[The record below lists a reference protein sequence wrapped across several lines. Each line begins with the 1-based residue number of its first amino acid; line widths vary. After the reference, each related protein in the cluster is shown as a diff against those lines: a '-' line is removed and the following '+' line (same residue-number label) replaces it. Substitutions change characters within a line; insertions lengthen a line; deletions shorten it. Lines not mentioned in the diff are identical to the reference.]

1 MAVTA
6 AHHGWEVG
14 GATSE
19 LRCYRLAI
27 LSSLAI
33 ALRASGKLGLGEEG
47 WKDGWEE
54 KEGGKGGFSSA
65 AHSKEDL
72 FGGDIAEPNQLLTC
86 PIRSY
91 PSVTKVN
98 QKVGSRETDLKICLL
113 NLICNICT
121 NSVLMD
127 FVFFFVQIH
136 FRGNIFNWLACFL
149 VVDII
154 VKINNLLLLNKGGL
168 RV

>member
-1 MAVTA
+1 MKGLKTIFEIATLRLVAVTA

-33 ALRASGKLGLGEEG
+33 ARRASGKLGLGEEG

-65 AHSKEDL
+65 PHSKENL

-98 QKVGSRETDLKICLL
+98 QKVGSRKTALKICLL
-113 NLICNICT
+113 NCNWT
-121 NSVLMD
+121 TGK
-127 FVFFFVQIH
+127 Q
-136 FRGNIFNWLACFL
+136 
-149 VVDII
+149 
-154 VKINNLLLLNKGGL
+154 NL
-168 RV
+168 